1 MADVSGLVILLA
13 LGAVLDLIRKGM
25 ERKAERQRQSA
36 PRPLPSGVVLPTGTT
51 GARVRGDWR
60 RALEEA
66 GPFGRHPDHPLES
79 DEDVEERESL
89 EAPAPEVRS
98 LEAPVVRAPRVVVD
112 LDDESR
118 LTVARRLKEAAAR
131 DRAHTRA
138 DHRSFDRTIRQVAA
152 APAPERQPPTRA
164 QLREAMKWRE
174 ILDRPV
180 GWRDE

>member
-1 MADVSGLVILLA
+1 VSCC
-13 LGAVLDLIRKGM
+13 R
-25 ERKAERQRQSA
+25 R
-36 PRPLPSGVVLPTGTT
+36 
-51 GARVRGDWR
+51 ARRGHDWR

-66 GPFGRHPDHPLES
+66 GPFGRHPDHSLES